1 MTAAGNILTRLR
13 SRLPDGPVATRV
25 ARGTAWSMVGSVVVQ
40 ALTTAAIIWAGR
52 LLGPGGLG
60 RFALLQVTFGMLASL
75 TGAGMAATVV
85 RLIAE
90 NRRKDPAAAGRILGL
105 SLLLYPGL
113 AMLAGIALAAGA
125 PWVAA
130 VVRAAPELTL
140 GLQCASI
147 LLVVHILKSLQ
158 TAVLAGLEAFRAI
171 AVLNI
176 ARGLAVVPLVV
187 GGAILG
193 GPVGALA
200 GLTAVTCL
208 DLVFTGML
216 SRRKARAMGIGI
228 RLRITRTEWAA
239 IRKHAV
245 PAFLCGAII
254 GPVLWASNAML
265 TQRAGLLQVGLFAA
279 ATKFYRLLGMVEKPL
294 GSVLLP
300 VLSAS
305 QGRCQGRAGR
315 ANVAVSWAL
324 GVFPALVLICL
335 PETLG
340 LVFGREYASVQAY
353 RTLSLTMCYCA
364 VVMFKQGLW
373 RLLVARSRMW
383 LAALDNAIWAAV
395 LLPAAWWL
403 SPYGAPGLAGA
414 FLLAY
419 GATMGAM
426 LPVYR
431 AGDIG
436 SRAVLTSIEAG
447 LVWAILLAATCL
459 IWLGAGLAI
468 RLGALATGLVV
479 LSACFLRMLRP
490 APAQARAES
499 SPPALPLC
507 QLPVSGRE
515 RNCA

>member
-1 MTAAGNILTRLR
+1 MAAADNILTRLR
-13 SRLPDGPVATRV
+13 NRLPDGPVATRV

-60 RFALLQVTFGMLASL
+60 RLALLQVTFGMLASL

-90 NRRKDPAAAGRILGL
+90 NRRKDPDAAGRILGL

-113 AMLAGIALAAGA
+113 AVLAGAALAAAA
-125 PWVAA
+125 PWVAS
-130 VVRAAPELTL
+130 VVLDAPDLTV

-171 AVLNI
+171 AVLSI

-193 GPVGALA
+193 GPVGALT
-200 GLTAVTCL
+200 GLTVVTTL
-208 DLVFTGML
+208 DLVLTGFL
-216 SRRKARAMGIGI
+216 SGRKARAMGIRI

-239 IRKHAV
+239 VRRHAV

-279 ATKFYRLLGMVEKPL
+279 ATKFHRLLGMVEKPL
-294 GSVLLP
+294 GTVLLP
-300 VLSAS
+300 VLSSS

-315 ANVAVSWAL
+315 ANVAISWAL

-340 LVFGREYASVQAY
+340 LAFGREYATVQAY

-364 VVMFKQGLW
+364 VVMFKQGVW

-383 LAALDNAIWAAV
+383 LAALDNGIWAAV

-419 GATMGAM
+419 AATMCVM

-431 AGDIG
+431 AGEIG
-436 SRAVLTSIEAG
+436 SRAVLTSLEAG
-447 LVWAILLAATCL
+447 TVWAVLLGATCL
-459 IWLGAGLAI
+459 VWIGAGLAV
-468 RLGALATGLVV
+468 RLTALAVGLGV
-479 LSACFLRMLRP
+479 LAGCYLRMLRP
-490 APAQARAES
+490 MPAQVPAES
-499 SPPALPLC
+499 TPSLPLC